1 MIGMS
6 VAGYAKGIL
15 SLSAVFTVSGVL
27 FLIAVLILLPLL
39 GTKEGADKPF
49 RADYDICHT
58 SELIYMTYGDD
69 TVFFILEI

>member
-1 MIGMS
+1 MVIGMS

-39 GTKEGADKPF
+39 GTKEGGRQAIQS
-49 RADYDICHT
+49 R
-58 SELIYMTYGDD
+58 L
-69 TVFFILEI
+69 